1 MKLIKSI
8 MTMAAATL
16 LAACQTDVDTPQ
28 LYAPENVVAPV
39 INDCSNLIVNADNA
53 ESENVIFS
61 WTPADFGLPIQ
72 ISYQVYVAANG
83 NEALVGASNSTN
95 LSISKGDFN
104 GVVING
110 LGVEA
115 NTEATITA
123 FVTAQPANSTE
134 YETVRS
140 EQTEP
145 FSIQTYQAALKWLY
159 LVGEF
164 NNWGIDTAPIFWET
178 GGGTNVYE
186 CMVDF
191 TPTNDAPTM
200 AGVSFFKLT
209 PAQNWDSS
217 YGMNDLTASWTLE
230 ESTDGN
236 ISMPIADAVINSI
249 SVNLT
254 AKTIDHTAIGN
265 TLGLVGDFSGWA
277 DGADVPFVYDALS
290 GTWTAG
296 PVNLDGGTGVKVRI
310 DGKWDT
316 SWGSSGKSSS
326 TVPGGYELDTA
337 DNVTVPATGNY
348 IVKLHANRT
357 PMVLEFVQQ

>member
-61 WTPADFGLPIQ
+61 WTPADFGLPIL
-72 ISYQVYVAANG
+72 ISYQVYVTANG
-83 NEALVGASNSTN
+83 NEALVGTSNSTN

-123 FVTAQPANSTE
+123 FVTAQPANTTE
-134 YETVRS
+134 YEAVRS
-140 EQTEP
+140 EQTSP
-145 FSIQTYQAALKWLY
+145 FTISTYAAALKFLY
-159 LVGEF
+159 LCGEF
-164 NNWGIDTAPIFWET
+164 NSWTQTSAPIFWET
-178 GGGTNVYE
+178 GGGSNVYE

-191 TPTNDAPTM
+191 TPAATPSV
-200 AGVSFFKLT
+200 AGHSFFKVLT
-209 PAQNWDSS
+209 AQNWDVS
-217 YGMNDLTASWTLE
+217 YGMNELTASWTVQANN
-230 ESTDGN
+230 DGN
-236 ISMPIADAVINSI
+236 LSLPIDASSI
-249 SVNLT
+249 HRVSVNLT
-254 AKTIDHTAIGN
+254 AMTIDDSPIGN

-277 DGADVPFVYDALS
+277 DGADVPFVYDALNS
-290 GTWTAG
+290 TWTAG
-296 PVNLDGGTGVKVRI
+296 PVNLDGGTGVKVRV

-316 SWGSSGKSSS
+316 NWGTTGKSSS
-326 TVPGGYELDTA
+326 AVAGGLELEAGA
-337 DNVTVPATGNY
+337 DNVSVPATGTYN
-348 IVKLHANRT
+348 VVLHANRT
-357 PMVLEFVQQ
+357 PMVLEFIQQ